1 MKPAH
6 ALLASAVVAFAATAS
21 AQYNI
26 SWSKLSAGSGTSS
39 SAHYSVT
46 GTIGQPDAGGTVTGG
61 NYAIT
66 AGFWSLGFV
75 VETSSPPAT
84 NSPPV
89 ILSQPVS
96 QAAQPDG
103 SATLSVSVSGTPP
116 LTYQWLHD
124 GTNIQNVPI
133 ITFVGGSESGGQ
145 ATNAALYNP
154 GGIAMDASTNLY
166 IADTL
171 NNLVHK
177 VDVNGVIA
185 TVAGVGN
192 GALNGASP
200 AFSGDG
206 GPATNASLARPFGV
220 AVDASGNLFI
230 ADTYNN
236 RIRKVDTNG
245 MITTVAGTGAAGHSG
260 DGGAA
265 TNAGVYQP
273 RSVAVEGSGELLI
286 ADFAYGLVRKVD
298 TNGIITTVAGG
309 GSTSP
314 AVGLMATNCL
324 LEACSSVALDA
335 AGYFYAADWYYGT
348 VWQVAPNGAISN
360 VLHGF
365 SNPGGLTVGA
375 SGLVYVANT
384 SAGNS
389 TVVAASSSGA
399 LTLVAGKGPA
409 TFGGDGAQATNAYLN
424 YPSSLV
430 RDPAGNIY
438 IADTDNNRIR
448 KVGANGVIQTVA
460 GNGFNFYAGDGGPAV
475 AGLLGAPKGL
485 AADALGNLFIAD
497 YNNHCVRK
505 VDTSGLLATVV
516 GNGTEGYTPPTF
528 TGQATNTQI
537 AAPYALALD
546 PNENLFLS
554 DSDYNQ
560 VLRVNANGLV
570 STVAGPGASISV
582 LSAPDGL
589 ACDHAG
595 NLYIADRG
603 NDCVRKID
611 ASGNLTT
618 VAGGGSSVADGI
630 QATNARVF
638 APEAVAVD
646 QNGNLYISIDGQSL
660 VRKVDTSGVITTVAG
675 NGSFGF
681 SGDGQAATKAAV
693 DYPAGLV
700 LDTAG
705 NLFFADWANNRV
717 RRVDTNGIITT
728 VAGTGTAGYFGDGG
742 QAVDAWLNS
751 PDGLALDP
759 AGNLYVAD
767 TANNR
772 VRKVLLPGSPTLV
785 LDHASAAAAGSYQVI
800 VSNPWASATSS
811 VATLTV
817 SGTSAPI
824 VIQGVERHSDGSFD
838 LTGTGSPSTRYVLN
852 LATNLAPPV
861 TWVAVVTNT
870 ATAAGAWQF
879 TAIKPAGSRSA
890 FFRVSGP

>member
-26 SWSKLSAGSGTSS
+26 SWHKLSGGSGTSS

-46 GTIGQPDAGGTVTGG
+46 GTIGQPDAGGTVTCG

-75 VETSSPPAT
+75 VETSSPPGT
-84 NSPPV
+84 NSPPA
-89 ILSQPVS
+89 ILSQPVG
-96 QAAQPDG
+96 QAAQPGG
-103 SATLSVSVSGTPP
+103 SATLSVAVSGTPP
-116 LTYQWLHD
+116 FTYQWLHD

-133 ITFVGGSESGGQ
+133 ITFVGGWESGGR

-177 VDVNGVIA
+177 VDVNGVIT

-192 GALNGASP
+192 GAPNGAIP

-206 GPATNASLARPFGV
+206 GPATNASLARPYGV
-220 AVDASGNLFI
+220 AVDASGNVFI
-230 ADTYNN
+230 ADTFNN

-245 MITTVAGTGAAGHSG
+245 VITTVAGTGADTHLG

-265 TNAGVYQP
+265 TNAGVYEP
-273 RSVAVEGSGELLI
+273 HSVAVDGSGQLFI
-286 ADFAYGLVRKVD
+286 TDFEYGLVRKVD
-298 TNGIITTVAGG
+298 TRGVITTVAGG

-324 LEACSSVALDA
+324 LEACSSVAVDA

-365 SNPGGLTVGA
+365 SAP
-375 SGLVYVANT
+375 SGLALGPSGLIYVANA
-384 SAGNS
+384 SIGNS
-389 TVVAASSSGA
+389 TVVAADSSGTR
-399 LTLVAGKGPA
+399 TLVAGKGPA
-409 TFGGDGAQATNAYLN
+409 AFGGDGAQATHAYLN
-424 YPSSLV
+424 YPSGVVL
-430 RDPAGNIY
+430 DAAGNVY

-448 KVGANGVIQTVA
+448 KVGANGIIQTVA
-460 GNGFNFYAGDGGPAV
+460 GNGFGFYSGDGGPAA
-475 AGLLGAPKGL
+475 AGFLGAPKCL

-497 YNNHCVRK
+497 YNDHCVRK
-505 VDTSGLLATVV
+505 VDTNGIITTVV
-516 GNGTEGYTPPTF
+516 GNGIAGETLATF
-528 TGQATNTQI
+528 AGQATNTEI
-537 AAPYALALD
+537 DGPYALAID
-546 PNENLFLS
+546 ANGNLFLS
-554 DSDYNQ
+554 DWDYNQ
-560 VLRVNANGLV
+560 VLKVNANGLV
-570 STVAGPGASISV
+570 NTLAGPGTTLNL

-589 ACDHAG
+589 ACDGAN

-603 NDCVRKID
+603 NNCIRKID
-611 ASGNLTT
+611 VNGNITT
-618 VAGGGSSVADGI
+618 VAGGGSSLANGVL
-630 QATNARVF
+630 ATSARVF

-646 QNGNLYISIDGQSL
+646 ANGNLYISIDGQSV
-660 VRKVDTSGVITTVAG
+660 VRKVDTSGIITTVAG

-681 SGDGQAATKAAV
+681 SGDGRAATSAALN
-693 DYPAGLV
+693 YPAGLV
-700 LDTAG
+700 VDAAG
-705 NLFFADWANNRV
+705 NLFIADTANNRV
-717 RRVDTNGIITT
+717 RCVNTNGIIAT
-728 VAGTGTAGYFGDGG
+728 VAGTGVAGYFGDGG
-742 QAVDAWLNS
+742 QAVDAWLNN

-759 AGNLYVAD
+759 AGSLYVAD

-772 VRKVLLPGSPTLV
+772 VRKLLLTGSPTLV
-785 LDHASAAAAGSYQVI
+785 LNNAGPADAGSYQVI
-800 VSNPWASATSS
+800 VSNPWASVTTSI
-811 VATLTV
+811 ATLTV

-838 LTGTGSPSTRYVLN
+838 LTGTGSPGARYVLN
-852 LATNLAPPV
+852 MATNLAPPV
-861 TWVAVVTNT
+861 TWIGVITNT
-870 ATAAGAWQF
+870 STPAGEWQF
-879 TAIKPAGSRSA
+879 TAIKPTGSRST